1 MKNYKPLLNRR
12 NALLA
17 ELNEQSCLVAG
28 SFFER
33 DVAGISRHCLSRMVK
48 GKQRQ
53 LYISAQQT
61 KAVTEGI
68 RQHRK
73 ALDIIR
79 KISEINIEL
88 IKKGVNLNDV

>member
-1 MKNYKPLLNRR
+1 MKNYKKLLNRR
-12 NALLA
+12 NTLLA
-17 ELNEQSCLVAG
+17 ELNEQSCLVVG

-33 DVAGISRHCLSRMVK
+33 EVAGISRHCLSRMVD

-73 ALDIIR
+73 SLEIIQ

>member
-1 MKNYKPLLNRR
+1 MKNYKKLLNRR

-17 ELNEQSCLVAG
+17 ELNEQSCLVIG

-33 DVAGISRHCLSRMVK
+33 EVAGIRRHCLSRMVK

-53 LYISAQQT
+53 LYISAQHAQ
-61 KAVTEGI
+61 AVTEGI
-68 RQHRK
+68 QQHRK
-73 ALDIIR
+73 AVEIIS

-88 IKKGVNLNDV
+88 IKEGVNPS